1 MLVCSVGWLVGRAP
15 LCVVRVFI
23 SRVSSHPTSSH
34 LVSHF
39 MSHLKSSWWQV
50 DGMSGYGFT
59 VGVLV
64 GLLVAG
70 CSLFAVLSCFA
81 PFFIRQRL
89 EI

>member
-1 MLVCSVGWLVGRAP
+1 
-15 LCVVRVFI
+15 
-23 SRVSSHPTSSH
+23 
-34 LVSHF
+34 

-59 VGVLV
+59 VGVSV